1 MNFFPN
7 TSPQDSVL
15 KKTDLSLNEPYFSF
29 AEFSGL
35 TQENIRAVV
44 EIQDILYSK
53 INSITELHYSY
64 IMNNKALK
72 KIVEDH
78 STLDKLKKTFVDYLK
93 SLFSGKIDE
102 SYCVNRHTIGV
113 VHYRIKLYPEW
124 YIGSQGRILETLIP
138 TLIERIRNRK
148 KLSHAIVSL
157 NKIIH
162 FDSQIILKSYTEMFN
177 YSMNETLCSAVE
189 QTSDSR
195 NIETVINTKEKIQ
208 DTVISLEKIRSSM
221 DFSRMDWK
229 KSEKEFVFLLQES
242 DGSLLEMKNTRDK
255 ISESL
260 SSIEKIS
267 SSYRELIKK
276 WSGLNKEIENIKGV
290 VSIIDDI
297 AERTNLL
304 SLNASIE
311 AARAGKNGAGF
322 AIVSTEINKLS
333 FQTAE
338 SAQNIS
344 RLVKTLVNEMKNMDS
359 ESRITGGLLEEK
371 VGYALKAADSLE
383 QMKNSINQNAA
394 ALAQFKGTY
403 TTVMNQFNEL
413 NDELLGLLDVQKTIT
428 NDTENNARML
438 FKSTYEINEIR
449 KKNLER
455 ISSPNI
461 LLMIRTVKTEHLL
474 WKWWL
479 ISYLFGIYNMPEE
492 QVVDHTQCRLGKWY
506 YSVMDSKIKDL
517 SSFKEMENPHVE
529 LHKLAKSIFQQIK
542 NNDLINAKI
551 GINNL
556 EKISFKIVGFLNN
569 MEKEL
574 MNKGM

>member
-1 MNFFPN
+1 
-7 TSPQDSVL
+7 
-15 KKTDLSLNEPYFSF
+15 
-29 AEFSGL
+29 
-35 TQENIRAVV
+35 
-44 EIQDILYSK
+44 
-53 INSITELHYSY
+53 
-64 IMNNKALK
+64 
-72 KIVEDH
+72 
-78 STLDKLKKTFVDYLK
+78 
-93 SLFSGKIDE
+93 
-102 SYCVNRHTIGV
+102 
-113 VHYRIKLYPEW
+113 
-124 YIGSQGRILETLIP
+124 
-138 TLIERIRNRK
+138 
-148 KLSHAIVSL
+148 
-157 NKIIH
+157 
-162 FDSQIILKSYTEMFN
+162 
-177 YSMNETLCSAVE
+177 
-189 QTSDSR
+189 
-195 NIETVINTKEKIQ
+195 
-208 DTVISLEKIRSSM
+208 
-221 DFSRMDWK
+221 MDWK
-229 KSEKEFVFLLQES
+229 TSEKEFVFLLQES

-344 RLVKTLVNEMKNMDS
+344 RLVKTLVNEMKNMDF

-492 QVVDHTQCRLGKWY
+492 QVVDHTQCRLGKRY